1 MVDVFISAQDKSAS
15 EKDKL
20 ITNPSNSRFLQ
31 RHQMYSKTSSYFR
44 NNDSGAYIDKNTVT
58 NPSSDNEFVENVETS
73 LKVPTVQ
80 DSNFSSSKVS
90 SSTTS
95 VSNNLLEE
103 QHQVIETI
111 KYSSVLK
118 SESQL
123 NFLI

>member
-1 MVDVFISAQDKSAS
+1 
-15 EKDKL
+15 
-20 ITNPSNSRFLQ
+20 
-31 RHQMYSKTSSYFR
+31 MYSKTSSYFR